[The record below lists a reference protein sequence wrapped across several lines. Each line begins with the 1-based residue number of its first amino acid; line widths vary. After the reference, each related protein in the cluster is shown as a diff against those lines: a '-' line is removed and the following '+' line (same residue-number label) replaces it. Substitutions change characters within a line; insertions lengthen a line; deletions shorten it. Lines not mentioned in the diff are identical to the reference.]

1 MKEGWGWPGQGTF
14 AGHAYFFSNV
24 AIEKMNSEETQK
36 KSLHSNIL
44 KKSGK
49 LQRKAVQGAYDCEI
63 SFL

>member
-1 MKEGWGWPGQGTF
+1 VGVARPRNICGSCLL
-14 AGHAYFFSNV
+14 FFSNV
-24 AIEKMNSEETQK
+24 AIENLNSEETQK
-36 KSLHSNIL
+36 KSVHSNIL